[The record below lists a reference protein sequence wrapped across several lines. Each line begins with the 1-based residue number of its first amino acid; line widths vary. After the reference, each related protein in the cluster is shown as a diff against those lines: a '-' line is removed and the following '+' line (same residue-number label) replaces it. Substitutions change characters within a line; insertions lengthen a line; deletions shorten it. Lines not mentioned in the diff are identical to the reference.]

1 MYHEAEYIYQEFEKH
16 FSKRSKEP
24 LILYGIGKNTG
35 ELLSRIQAYR
45 IVGLM
50 DGKKKEGTAWG
61 KPILDYEDVLDLK
74 VKTIIVI
81 ARPAVMGVIY
91 HRISGFCKQNGI
103 TVYDVK
109 GNDLSKIYVN
119 QENDIPYFK
128 QSIEDLK
135 NEIEKHSI
143 ISFDVF
149 DTLLMRKVLYPA
161 DIFTI
166 MEKKKSFPGFA
177 HLRIEAERQLYEE
190 KGNPTLEDIYERLQ
204 RLSGINESKM
214 EEIQALEIATE
225 MEYIVP
231 RKRMRALFN
240 SIRGKK
246 KIYLISDMYLPQRII
261 AQLLRKCGYEGY
273 EALYVSCEKGTAKS
287 EALFDIYL
295 KDRKRDGYKGC
306 DCLHIG
312 DNEIADIMNAKA
324 AGMDAFPVMSAREM
338 LESSSFRGL
347 LAMDLSFLDHLTIGC
362 LCEKAFQDPF
372 ALYGTKGKPKI
383 ENLQEFSY
391 LLIAPMIFYFT
402 VWLMQQVR
410 KSGCD
415 YVLYPSRDA
424 YLIEKLCRV
433 ICEKE
438 PEEEYPEGEYF
449 YTSRRA
455 ILAAT
460 IWDTADIYHVA
471 SMDFWG
477 SISQLF
483 NKRFHVDTDTFA
495 ETIKADNHE
504 KLMIYLDKYQKEI
517 LEQSARERNHYL
529 QYISATGIPMHKKIA
544 FIDFVA
550 AGKVQNGLEKLVK
563 EKEFLGFYFLR
574 REPDRGEI
582 DRDIQV
588 ETFYPSKGAFEID
601 LNVYKYYLFLEMVL
615 TSCEPTFDFITDDG
629 EVSFM
634 KESRTKD
641 HCEIVN
647 AIQNSIMEY
656 TRELSELCP
665 DLLNTQVNQNIP
677 DMILGFLDK
686 EYTTLKLQ
694 EITSMVLT
702 DEFLC
707 QTFNIFQ
714 V

>member
-1 MYHEAEYIYQEFEKH
+1 
-16 FSKRSKEP
+16 
-24 LILYGIGKNTG
+24 
-35 ELLSRIQAYR
+35 
-45 IVGLM
+45 
-50 DGKKKEGTAWG
+50 
-61 KPILDYEDVLDLK
+61 
-74 VKTIIVI
+74 
-81 ARPAVMGVIY
+81 
-91 HRISGFCKQNGI
+91 
-103 TVYDVK
+103 
-109 GNDLSKIYVN
+109 
-119 QENDIPYFK
+119 
-128 QSIEDLK
+128 
-135 NEIEKHSI
+135 
-143 ISFDVF
+143 
-149 DTLLMRKVLYPA
+149 
-161 DIFTI
+161 
-166 MEKKKSFPGFA
+166 
-177 HLRIEAERQLYEE
+177 
-190 KGNPTLEDIYERLQ
+190 
-204 RLSGINESKM
+204 
-214 EEIQALEIATE
+214 
-225 MEYIVP
+225 
-231 RKRMRALFN
+231 
-240 SIRGKK
+240 
-246 KIYLISDMYLPQRII
+246 
-261 AQLLRKCGYEGY
+261 
-273 EALYVSCEKGTAKS
+273 
-287 EALFDIYL
+287 
-295 KDRKRDGYKGC
+295 
-306 DCLHIG
+306 
-312 DNEIADIMNAKA
+312 
-324 AGMDAFPVMSAREM
+324 
-338 LESSSFRGL
+338 
-347 LAMDLSFLDHLTIGC
+347 
-362 LCEKAFQDPF
+362 
-372 ALYGTKGKPKI
+372 
-383 ENLQEFSY
+383 
-391 LLIAPMIFYFT
+391 
-402 VWLMQQVR
+402 
-410 KSGCD
+410 
-415 YVLYPSRDA
+415 
-424 YLIEKLCRV
+424 
-433 ICEKE
+433 
-438 PEEEYPEGEYF
+438 
-449 YTSRRA
+449 
-455 ILAAT
+455 
-460 IWDTADIYHVA
+460 
-471 SMDFWG
+471 MDFWG